1 VSRTVAQRIIDTQH
15 LFASEVD
22 CFFATTNPDGH
33 PNVVPLSVVWHA
45 GVFILC
51 TRQSTRT
58 IRNLRARPFARLVYG
73 TTRNVALVDAKADIS
88 DLASVKQSALDSFH
102 RHVGWDIA
110 AEDERYVAITCTPQT
125 IQAWRQEP
133 EATLMDGGEWLA

>member
-1 VSRTVAQRIIDTQH
+1 MSRTVAQRIIDAQH

-22 CFFATTNPDGH
+22 CFFATTSPDGR
-33 PNVVPLSVVWHA
+33 PNVVPLSVVWQA
-45 GVFILC
+45 GAFVLC

-58 IRNLRARPFARLVYG
+58 IRNLRDRPFARLVYG
-73 TTRNVALVDAKADIS
+73 TARDVALVDVKAHIT
-88 DLASVKQSALDSFH
+88 DLASVDQSALDSFH

-110 AEDERYVAITCTPQT
+110 AEDERYVAITCTPHT

>member
-1 VSRTVAQRIIDTQH
+1 MSRTVAQRIVDAQQ

-33 PNVVPLSVVWHA
+33 PNVVPLSVVWHG

-51 TRQSTRT
+51 TRRSTRT
-58 IRNLRARPFARLVYG
+58 IRNVRARPYARLIYG
-73 TTRNVALVDAKADIS
+73 TTRDVALVDAQANVT
-88 DLASVKQSALDSFH
+88 DLASVNESALASFH

-110 AEDERYVAITCTPQT
+110 AEDDRYVAITCTPQT

-133 EATLMDGGEWLA
+133 EATLMEAGAWLV

>member
-1 VSRTVAQRIIDTQH
+1 VAQRIIDTQH

-33 PNVVPLSVVWHA
+33 PNVVPLSVVWQA

-58 IRNLRARPFARLVYG
+58 IRNLHARPFARLVYG

-88 DLASVKQSALDSFH
+88 DLA
-102 RHVGWDIA
+102 
-110 AEDERYVAITCTPQT
+110 AEDERYVAITCTPHT

-133 EATLMDGGEWLA
+133 EATLMEGGEWLA